1 MSWNPFARRPG
12 ACDPFQD
19 RLLASAGADEPM
31 NAATN
36 AADAELTRHLA
47 GCATCR
53 ELADGL
59 MMTSRLHPHWKS
71 EMPPHGLALKTIEF
85 LEPHWK
91 RTEKPVNREEIRLI
105 WTGALGMAGA
115 TAALLLFVADSG
127 NAVGQSIAA
136 EGILRF
142 GARLTLLQLAGGT
155 IVSVA
160 LLAIR
165 AARSSDSDARPRE
178 RNRGGNE

>member
-1 MSWNPFARRPG
+1 MNWNPFARRPG
-12 ACDPFQD
+12 PCDTWQD
-19 RLLASAGADEPM
+19 RLLAQAGTDAGGPGMDADI
-31 NAATN
+31 A
-36 AADAELTRHLA
+36 RHLA
-47 GCATCR
+47 GCASCR

-59 MMTSRLHPHWKS
+59 AMTSRLHPHWKS
-71 EMPPHGLALKTIEF
+71 EMPPPGLALKTIEF

-115 TAALLLFVADSG
+115 TAALLLFVADTA
-127 NAVGQSIAA
+127 NPVGDAIAA
-136 EGILRF
+136 KGILRF
-142 GARLTLLQLAGGT
+142 GAQLTLLQLAGGT

-165 AARSSDSDARPRE
+165 AARSSDGDARPRE

>member
-1 MSWNPFARRPG
+1 MTMRWNPFARRPG
-12 ACDPFQD
+12 PCETYQD
-19 RLLASAGADEPM
+19 RLLAAAGIDDAPPTPDEALSA
-31 NAATN
+31 
-36 AADAELTRHLA
+36 HLA
-47 GCATCR
+47 GCAACR
-53 ELADGL
+53 ELAEGL
-59 MMTSRLHPHWKS
+59 AMTTRLHPHWKS

-115 TAALLLFVADSG
+115 TAALLLFVADTG
-127 NAVGQSIAA
+127 NPVGHAIAA
-136 EGILRF
+136 EGLLRF

-165 AARSSDSDARPRE
+165 AARSSDSDARPRD